1 MRALSYRLAASL
13 PAALIMTA
21 AIACARTPAPAPATV
36 PATAPE
42 QAAAPAV
49 APAPAPAPAHAPAQ
63 APAPSTAADSAPSA
77 AAVARPAQSATL
89 PAGKDVIARYVAAI
103 GGRNALVK
111 HSSMRS
117 TGTFEMPGAG
127 LKGDVVLV
135 QAKPNKMALTL
146 NVAGMGEIVTA
157 YNGTAGWSINPMQ
170 GPRVLEGQELAQLRD
185 DASFES
191 MLRSGPSIRSVETVE
206 QGEMGGQPCYK
217 VKVTYASG
225 RQVMDCY
232 GTETGLLVGSVTKQ
246 ESPMGVVEVTTLV
259 GDYKDF
265 GGLKSATSMRQ
276 RMMGQEQVMTL
287 TNIEYDRPEDA
298 AAFDP
303 PPAIRTMLKSAPK
316 EGAPKQTQTPPK
328 GRAPR

>member
-1 MRALSYRLAASL
+1 MRSLRAISYRLAACL
-13 PAALIMTA
+13 PAALIVIA
-21 AIACARTPAPAPATV
+21 PLACARMPAEKQVTIPESAPAPVAA
-36 PATAPE
+36 PATAP
-42 QAAAPAV
+42 ASTPAEA
-49 APAPAPAPAHAPAQ
+49 APAPAPA
-63 APAPSTAADSAPSA
+63 APAPSAP
-77 AAVARPAQSATL
+77 AAVSRPAESATL
-89 PAGKDVIARYVAAI
+89 PAAKDVIARYVAAI
-103 GGRNALVK
+103 GGRAALVK

-117 TGTFEMPGAG
+117 MGKFEMPGAG
-127 LKGDVVLV
+127 LKGDLLLV

-185 DASFES
+185 DAGFES

-206 QGEMGGQPCYK
+206 RGEMGGQPCFK
-217 VKVTYASG
+217 VKVTYTSG
-225 RQVMDCY
+225 REVVDCY

-276 RMMGQEQVMTL
+276 KMMGQEQVMTL

-298 AAFDP
+298 AAFVP
-303 PPAIRTMLKSAPK
+303 PPAIQTMLKSSPK
-316 EGAPKQTQTPPK
+316 AGAPKQTPPK
-328 GRAPR
+328 GRAQR